1 MQSSGTSEPDTTEAE
16 GTVREKILVF
26 DTTLRD
32 GEQSPGASLNVQEK
46 VEIARQ
52 LEKLG
57 VDVIEAGFPASSPL
71 QLDAVQRI
79 CEGSQTIIAALARA
93 VENDIASAWKALKE
107 ASGPRIHTFISTS
120 DIHILGKFGS
130 DRYGASLKE
139 KQRTVLQMAVDAVK
153 FAKTF
158 TADVEFSAEDA
169 GRTDPAYLAEIISAV
184 IEAGAKTVNIPDTT
198 GYTWPSEF
206 GDKISRLIAG
216 VPNIGEAVVS
226 VHCHNDLGLAVANSL
241 SAIEHGA
248 RQIECTVN
256 GIGERAGN
264 ASLEEIVM
272 ALKVR
277 SDLHNFRTDI
287 VTEEIYNTSRMVSAF
302 TGMIIQPNK
311 AVVGGNAF
319 AHESGIHQDGMLKSR
334 ETYEVMTPQSV
345 GVPETSIVLGRHSG
359 KHGLQARLETLGYSL
374 SPQELETV
382 YRRFVDIA
390 DRKKEVYDDDLRV
403 LMGDEMNRPG
413 GTYELDYMHINSG
426 TASIPTATV
435 RIREGS
441 QVYEESATGDGPV
454 DACFR
459 AIERALG
466 IESMVSSYTVRSAT
480 AGREALG
487 EALVRI
493 RDGNISF
500 NGRGIST
507 DIIEASAKAYLQ
519 ALGLRMLHKEN
530 TISETTDNG
539 V

>member
-1 MQSSGTSEPDTTEAE
+1 MK
-16 GTVREKILVF
+16 EKILVF

-71 QLDAVQRI
+71 QLEAVQRVGA
-79 CEGSQTIIAALARA
+79 ESKAVVAALARA
-93 VENDIASAWKALKE
+93 VEGDITAAWKALQQARK
-107 ASGPRIHTFISTS
+107 PRIHTFIGTS
-120 DIHILGKFGS
+120 DIHISGKFGS
-130 DRYGASLKE
+130 ERYGLTLQE
-139 KQRTVLQMAVDAVK
+139 KRKTILRMAADAVA

-158 TADVEFSAEDA
+158 TGDIEFSAEDA
-169 GRTDPAYLAEIISAV
+169 GRTDPGYLAEIIEAV
-184 IEAGAKTVNIPDTT
+184 ITAGATTVNIPDTT

-206 GDKISRLIAG
+206 GEKIERLRNS
-216 VPNIGEAVVS
+216 VPNIGHAVIS
-226 VHCHNDLGLAVANSL
+226 VHCHNDLGLAVANTL
-241 SAIEHGA
+241 SALQHGA
-248 RQIECTVN
+248 RQVECSMN

-277 SDLHNFRTDI
+277 SDLHNFCTGV
-287 VTEEIYNTSRMVSAF
+287 VTEELYNTSRMVSTF
-302 TGMIIQPNK
+302 TGIIIQPNK
-311 AVVGGNAF
+311 AIVGDNAF
-319 AHESGIHQDGMLKSR
+319 SHESGIHQDGMLKNR
-334 ETYEVMTPQSV
+334 ETYEVMTPESV
-345 GVPETSIVLGRHSG
+345 GVPRTSIVLGRHSG
-359 KHGLQARLETLGYSL
+359 KHGLQSRLLALGYKL
-374 SPQELETV
+374 QDAELEAV

-390 DRKKEVYDDDLRV
+390 DKKKEVYDDDLRV
-403 LMGDEMNRPG
+403 LMGDELTRPG
-413 GTYELDYMHINSG
+413 SAFELDYLHINSG

-435 RIREGS
+435 RIKHNE
-441 QVYEESATGDGPV
+441 QVFEESATGDGPV

-466 IESMVSSYTVRSAT
+466 IESMVTSYSVRSTT
-480 AGREALG
+480 AGRQALG

-493 RDGNISF
+493 RDRNVSF
-500 NGRGIST
+500 NGRGVST

-519 ALGLRMLHKEN
+519 ALGLRQHHFEN
-530 TISETTDNG
+530 NSTETIDNG